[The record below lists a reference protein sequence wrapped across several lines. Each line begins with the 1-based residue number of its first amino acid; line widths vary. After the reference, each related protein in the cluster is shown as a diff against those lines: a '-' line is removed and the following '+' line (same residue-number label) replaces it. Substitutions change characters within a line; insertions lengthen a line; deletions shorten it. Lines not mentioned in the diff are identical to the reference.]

1 MRHQVPEEQH
11 TQCGIVPT
19 EQVNVYVFNYV
30 GVVVFCWSNCSNWIP
45 RHSSCRRILPAPVL
59 GSATQNFLL
68 SKHGRPRYGWQFG
81 FLPQGTSSG
90 IQAPLTT
97 TINNISLINQSIIYE
112 CSICNKEITD
122 KHYSLLCHLQSDT
135 NHWIHKK
142 CTKTVIKDY
151 HPAWKCP

>member
-1 MRHQVPEEQH
+1 MFCVFGFVLVLTTLYGEIKLLVPEEQH

-19 EQVNVYVFNYV
+19 EQVNVHVFYV

-81 FLPQGTSSG
+81 FLPQGASSG
-90 IQAPLTT
+90 IQAPLAT
-97 TINNISLINQSIIYE
+97 TINNISLINQS
-112 CSICNKEITD
+112 S
-122 KHYSLLCHLQSDT
+122 T
-135 NHWIHKK
+135 NVPYAIRK
-142 CTKTVIKDY
+142 
-151 HPAWKCP
+151 